1 MSEGEKAYVVDLTVQ
16 VLDRIAVCAKTLDVN
31 VAKNEEEAENKAY
44 MAVLNL
50 FKGVPLFEVLEC
62 EIDESAEVE

>member
-1 MSEGEKAYVVDLTVQ
+1 
-16 VLDRIAVCAKTLDVN
+16 VLKQDVN

>member
-1 MSEGEKAYVVDLTVQ
+1 MNYWYRFKIKGIYD
-16 VLDRIAVCAKTLDVN
+16 LDVN